1 MRDALKRIL
10 NRVREVVHRIHA
22 PLVAEMIVG
31 DVTDAVDDRIAEMDI
46 RRRHVNLRANAPFA
60 VRILAIAHLVEDL
73 EVALGIGI
81 SRGARR
87 AGLLGNAAV
96 LLPLVLRQVAAIG
109 LPAANQ
115 LLGDLEHRVKHVRRV
130 VEAGLARIALA
141 GPLEAEPV
149 DVLLDVLGV
158 LVGLLGRIRVV
169 ESEVALAIKELGHAE
184 VNADGLGVSDMN
196 VAVRFRRKTRNNLAA
211 GLALGNVL
219 FNPLTEKMT
228 RSI

>member
-1 MRDALKRIL
+1 MA
-10 NRVREVVHRIHA
+10 
-22 PLVAEMIVG
+22 
-31 DVTDAVDDRIAEMDI
+31 I
-46 RRRHVNLRANAPFA
+46 RKIKPTTPGQRFMTVSGYEEITCTTPEKSLLEDLRHSGGRNNAG
-60 VRILAIAHLVEDL
+60 RILAIAHLVEDL

-196 VAVRFRRKTRNNLAA
+196 VAVRFRRETRNNLAA